1 LIRIGLLEKER
12 AMIGSKSL
20 LIAVISCGLGA
31 GTLQIVHAA
40 TTAATS
46 VKPSVQKLDDDY
58 PNMRRALRD
67 LHVAKDSLLNAEP
80 RFHGHRDKAI
90 DHVNQAI
97 QECED
102 ALAEG

>member
-1 LIRIGLLEKER
+1 
-12 AMIGSKSL
+12 MIGSKSL
-20 LIAVISCGLGA
+20 VIALISCGLGA

-40 TTAATS
+40 SAPAPAG
-46 VKPSVQKLDDDY
+46 VPAIQKLDDDSY
-58 PNMRRALRD
+58 PRMRQALHD
-67 LHVAKDSLLNAEP
+67 LRTAKDSLLNAEP